1 MRCYVLAILM
11 ISNMVSVV
19 NNKCLPVYENF
30 YSLLTEIWH
39 SEKRNFTNL
48 TTKTCRVVYVNNVK
62 VQCEKM

>member
-1 MRCYVLAILM
+1 
-11 ISNMVSVV
+11 MVSVV

-48 TTKTCRVVYVNNVK
+48 TTTTCRVVYVNNVK